1 MKKEGGN
8 LMKKWS
14 AVLTALMIPML
25 LFVSC
30 AAAQELRV
38 DFYDMGKADA
48 MLITTPSGQR
58 ILIDTGTNKGG
69 KALVERFE
77 AEGIDVIDVMI
88 ITHYDKD
95 HVGGADKVLEDI
107 GVRQV
112 YMPVYDKESK
122 QHTQFMEAL
131 EVSDAVQHPLEIG
144 SQTAFDTGDGV
155 ALHITAAHRHSYGH
169 DEENDFSLA
178 VRLTYGETKFFFA
191 GDAEAPRQMELLEE
205 GNVACDV
212 LKVPYHGRLV
222 KASEAF
228 IREASPKIAF
238 IPDGDDDPA
247 SPVVIGLLEETGA
260 KVYCGRDGSI
270 AVVSD
275 GRDVKV
281 L

>member
-1 MKKEGGN
+1 MKKRG
-8 LMKKWS
+8 LMALAALLLILFS
-14 AVLTALMIPML
+14 A
-25 LFVSC
+25 C
-30 AAAQELRV
+30 ACAQELRV

-69 KALVERFE
+69 KALVSRFKKE
-77 AEGIDVIDVMI
+77 KIDHIDVMI

-95 HVGGADKVLEDI
+95 HVGGADKVLEDVEV
-107 GVRQV
+107 GMV

-122 QHTQFMEAL
+122 QYEQFAEAL
-131 EVSDAVQHPLEIG
+131 EDSGAQTTRMEIG
-144 SQTAFDTGDGV
+144 AETAFETGDGV
-155 ALHITAAHRHSYGH
+155 QFHITAAHKSFYGT

-178 VRLTYGETKFFFA
+178 VRMAYGDTKFFFA
-191 GDAEAPRQMELLEE
+191 GDAEDPRQRELLEE

-222 KASEAF
+222 NASERF
-228 IREASPKIAF
+228 LKEAAPEIAF
-238 IPDGDDDPA
+238 IPDSSEEPA
-247 SPVVIGLLEETGA
+247 SPVVVGILEESGA
-260 KVYCGRDGSI
+260 KVYCAKDGGI

-275 GRDVKV
+275 GKSVKV